1 MTRRTKVMIA
11 GLLAILSA
19 VVLSFTTSTYTSYA
33 ADQSVQKIKDSK
45 TLVVGTS
52 ADYPPFEFP
61 IMKNGKSQVAGYDM
75 LIAQKIADDLG
86 VKLKIVNTEF
96 TSLIPELQ
104 DGKIDLILAGMV
116 PTPER
121 EKAVAFSD
129 SYYDVQNVLLVQKK
143 DIAKYKTAA
152 DVKGK
157 QIGVQQSTT
166 QQAIAKAQL
175 SGAQLVTE
183 GRFTSLT
190 TELKQGDLA
199 GVVAENAI
207 AANYTKQYPKIY
219 GVAKLKLTTP
229 KQNRTINIAG
239 RKGDKALIK
248 QTNKT
253 LAKLQKNGDLKTLF
267 TQAQNTQLKY
277 GK

>member
-1 MTRRTKVMIA
+1 MIA